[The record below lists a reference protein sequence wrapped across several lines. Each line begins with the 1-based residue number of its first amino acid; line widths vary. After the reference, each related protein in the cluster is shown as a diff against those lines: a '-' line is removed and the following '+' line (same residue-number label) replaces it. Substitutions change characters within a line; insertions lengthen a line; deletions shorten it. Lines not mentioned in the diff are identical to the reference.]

1 MYHKY
6 SEFCKNANMIENVPG
21 FVDYSSLPSSN
32 EVFYFQASTTEQPNV
47 STEPNVSIE
56 SNVSI
61 EPSVSREVAVE
72 KIPVESKQDSQ
83 KEMLPVLDTKFNL
96 REICKQCILC
106 EDHLSHEE
114 KSCRDCIMKHF
125 LALEGLAEEAVTLD
139 RDASY
144 PHIVTLPTELRHIQK
159 TWYTGEKNAH
169 ECSQS
174 LRRIRKRLMESSF
187 PVIFES
193 SCSSGACG
201 IK

>member
-6 SEFCKNANMIENVPG
+6 SEFCKNANMIDNVPG

-32 EVFYFQASTTEQPNV
+32 EVFYFEASATEQPKV
-47 STEPNVSIE
+47 DKMPEVVEKMP
-56 SNVSI
+56 
-61 EPSVSREVAVE
+61 EVAE
-72 KIPVESKQDSQ
+72 KMPVVTKTPTESKRDLQ
-83 KEMLPVLDTKFNL
+83 KEMLPVLDTNFNL
-96 REICKQCILC
+96 REICKQSILC

-139 RDASY
+139 RDGTY
-144 PHIVTLPTELRHIQK
+144 PQIVTLPTELRQIQK
-159 TWYTGEKNAH
+159 TWYTGEKTAH
-169 ECSQS
+169 ECSQR
-174 LRRIRKRLMESSF
+174 LRQIRKRLMESSF

-193 SCSSGACG
+193 SCSSGACM